1 MKKELLGPKVE
12 NVAIAIAQSLNE
24 EGKKV
29 YYVYLLI
36 N

>member
-24 EGKKV
+24 EERKFITFI
-29 YYVYLLI
+29 Y
-36 N
+36 